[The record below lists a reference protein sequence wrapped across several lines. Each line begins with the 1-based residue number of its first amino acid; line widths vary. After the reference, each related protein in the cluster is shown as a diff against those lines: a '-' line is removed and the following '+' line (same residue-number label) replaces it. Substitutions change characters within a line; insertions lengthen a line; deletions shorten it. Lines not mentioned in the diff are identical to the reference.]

1 MHASPQVPW
10 LSLLAAALFGSAGAA
25 IAADTRDTACRTTAE
40 CQAEADRLRGVAT
53 KDATSAR
60 SKQQDQFYWIGR
72 INMASTVM
80 GVEEGIVPAALAR
93 PIAQGVAHSISQAE
107 QPGGKRPSDVL
118 QIERIISDKAG
129 PEVTLIH
136 AGRSRQD
143 MLAAVRVMRLRTEML
158 DLAEA
163 LLDARVALL
172 AMAAQHVET
181 FVPAYTNG
189 VQAQPVSL
197 AHYLLAFADSFARDS
212 QRMREFYARLNLSPM
227 GTAVLANSS
236 WPLNRPRLAE
246 LLGFDGLV
254 VNSYDAGQV
263 ITYDVPIE
271 AASIAASLALRVG
284 ALMADVHTQ
293 YHQTR
298 PWLLLAEGSTYTS
311 SAMPQKANPGVIMG
325 VRSKASDVVA
335 AAQWVTL
342 RAHNVMPAM
351 VDYKE
356 SWQTSRPFVLSVE
369 MLGQLVGVLKALK
382 VDPKR
387 SLEELEGDWT
397 TSIEL
402 AETLQRV
409 RQVPFRVGHHFAS
422 EVVKLARERN
432 LKPAQF
438 DYADAQRLY
447 TQAAQQFGITPLQLP
462 LDEAT
467 FKATLSAEAMVRTR
481 VGIGG
486 PQPAEV
492 TRMLGLAR
500 QTQQTDRAWLQERH
514 TRLAQAQAQLN
525 QAFRKLQGE

>member
-1 MHASPQVPW
+1 MDPRVRTI
-10 LSLLAAALFGSAGAA
+10 AGAA
-25 IAADTRDTACRTTAE
+25 MACLLSAGHAADTRDTACRTTAE
-40 CQAEADRLRGVAT
+40 CQAEADRLRGTVT

-60 SKQQDQFYWIGR
+60 AKRQDQFYGLGR

-80 GVEEGIVPAALAR
+80 AVEEGIVPRALAR
-93 PIAQGVAHSISQAE
+93 QVAEGVAFSISQAE

-118 QIERIISDKAG
+118 QIERIATDKAG

-143 MLAAVRVMRLRTEML
+143 MLATVRVMRLRTEML
-158 DLAEA
+158 DLADA
-163 LLDARVALL
+163 LLDARQAMLDL
-172 AMAAQHVET
+172 AARHVET

-212 QRMREFYARLNLSPM
+212 QRIRDLYARLNLSPM

-236 WPLNRPRLAE
+236 WPLNRKRLAD

-254 VNSYDAGQV
+254 VNSYDASQV

-271 AASIAASLALRVG
+271 AANIAGSLAVRVG

-293 YHQTR
+293 YHQSR
-298 PWLLLAEGSTYTS
+298 PWLLLQEGSTYTS

-342 RAHNVMPAM
+342 RAHNVTPGM

-356 SWQTSRPFVLSVE
+356 AWQQPRPFLLSVE
-369 MLGQLVGVLKALK
+369 MLGQFVGVLKALQ

-387 SLEELEGDWT
+387 ALEELEGDWT
-397 TSIEL
+397 TSSEL
-402 AETLQRV
+402 ADTLQRV
-409 RQVPFRVGHHFAS
+409 QQVPFRVGHHFAS
-422 EVVKLARERN
+422 EVVKLAKEKGWLPREF
-432 LKPAQF
+432 PYAQ
-438 DYADAQRLY
+438 ARRLY
-447 TQAAQQFGITPLQLP
+447 AETAQQFAVQPLQLP
-462 LDEAT
+462 LDEAA
-467 FKATLSAEAMVRTR
+467 FRATLSPADMVRTR

-486 PQPAEV
+486 PQPQEV
-492 TRMLGLAR
+492 MRMLGLAR
-500 QTQQTDRAWLQERH
+500 ETLKTDGSWLQDRN
-514 TRLAQAQAQLN
+514 TRLLESQAKLN
-525 QAFRKLQGE
+525 TAFGKLLGN

>member
-1 MHASPQVPW
+1 MRARPQCYWAFALATLLLGTAGVAS
-10 LSLLAAALFGSAGAA
+10 
-25 IAADTRDTACRTTAE
+25 AADTRDTACRTTAE
-40 CQAEADRLRGVAT
+40 CQVEADRLRGVTT

-60 SKQQDQFYWIGR
+60 AKQQDQFYWIGR

-80 GVEEGIVPAALAR
+80 VIEEGIVPRTLAR
-93 PIAQGVAHSISQAE
+93 QIADGVAYSISQAD
-107 QPGGKRPSDVL
+107 QPGGKRPTDVL

-143 MLAAVRVMRLRTEML
+143 MLASVRVMRLRTEML

-163 LLDARVALL
+163 LLDARMAVLD
-172 AMAAQHVET
+172 MAAKHVET

-212 QRMREFYARLNLSPM
+212 QRMRELYARLNLSPM

-236 WPLNRPRLAE
+236 WPLNRARLSE

-263 ITYDVPIE
+263 ISYDVPIE

-284 ALMADVHTQ
+284 ALMADMHTQ

-298 PWLLLAEGSTYTS
+298 PWLLLSEGSTYTS

-335 AAQWVTL
+335 AAQWMTM
-342 RAHNVMPAM
+342 RAHNVTPGM
-351 VDYKE
+351 VDYKDA
-356 SWQTSRPFVLSVE
+356 WQTSRPFVLSVE
-369 MLGQLVGVLKALK
+369 MLSQFVGVLKALQ
-382 VDPKR
+382 VDAKR

-409 RQVPFRVGHHFAS
+409 QQVPFRVGHHFAS
-422 EVVKLARERN
+422 EIVKLAKERQ
-432 LKPAQF
+432 LKPAEF
-438 DYADAQRLY
+438 PYADARRLY
-447 TQAAQQFGITPLQLP
+447 TEAAQKFSISPTQLP

-467 FKATLSAEAMVRTR
+467 FRAALSAEAMVRTR

-486 PQPAEV
+486 PQPQEV

-500 QTQQTDRAWLQERH
+500 QSLQADRTWLQERN
-514 TRLAQAQAQLN
+514 TRLLESQARLN
-525 QAFRKLQGE
+525 QSFGKLRGE